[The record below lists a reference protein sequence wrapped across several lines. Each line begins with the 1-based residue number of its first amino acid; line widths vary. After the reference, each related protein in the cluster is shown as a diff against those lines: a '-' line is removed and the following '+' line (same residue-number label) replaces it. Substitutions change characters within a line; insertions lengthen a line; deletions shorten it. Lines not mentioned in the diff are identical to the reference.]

1 MGYAIAYRVLGGRK
15 MPTKRNA
22 KSVNPKRKK
31 RSKKPAQKRN
41 VMLKSASW
49 YSGAMQAVGISNV
62 VREER

>member
-1 MGYAIAYRVLGGRK
+1 
-15 MPTKRNA
+15 MPRKRNA

-31 RSKKPAQKRN
+31 RSNKPAEKRN